1 MEDKKA
7 LLKKYFGY
15 DGFRPGQEEII
26 NSLLSGRD
34 AVGIMPT
41 GAGKSICY
49 QLPSL
54 MLKGLAIVIS
64 PLISLMKDQVNA
76 LEGSGISAAYLNS
89 SLSPEEYSAVL
100 ASCRAGRYKLCYVAP
115 ERLAAQ
121 DFLSL
126 CSTVEISLVAIDE
139 AHCISQWGQDFRPS
153 YLKIMEFIDC
163 LPKRPV
169 IGAFTAT
176 ATKQVRDDIIKI
188 LQLDNPLIITTGF
201 DRPNLFFSVI
211 RPDDKMTSLFRLI
224 AERRALSGIV
234 YCSTRKTVEQV
245 CAALISKGYPA
256 TRYHAGLSESERKIN
271 QDDFVFDRKR
281 IMVATNAF
289 GMGIDKSNV
298 SYVIHYNMPK
308 NIESY
313 YQEAGRA
320 GRDGSKADCILLYSA
335 QDYHIARFLIE
346 KSEPNPELTSSEQE
360 AIRERDLE
368 RLKFM
373 TFYAT
378 TTDCLRHSLL
388 KYFSDG
394 GADYCGSCSNCLANF
409 EDSDVTTDALK
420 IISCIIRTNQRYG
433 QKMICDIL
441 RGSKTERI
449 KSLGLDSLST
459 YGVMS
464 GCSVKHLRA
473 IINHL
478 IQQEYIVNDGGE
490 YPVLKLTRKCALIL
504 RDKQQVIMKVA
515 VEPAKKET
523 KAVKKSKAVED
534 SDIDS
539 AMLARLKALRR
550 RLADSEGVPP
560 FYIFS
565 DATLK
570 DMCLKRPGSL
580 DEMLEVSGV
589 GRKKLEKYGE
599 AFLYAISDT
608 SQPDEQ
614 EDCTESPKKARRKKR
629 SEKLPFALTK
639 EQIEALKAEDEPCAV
654 SEIVSRINSI
664 IDLENMRRLKT
675 TTVTEWLENIG
686 ALELQ
691 TKPSGTRQRVPTEE
705 GMNLGL
711 STVKRFGQ
719 NGAYIAVLY
728 DISAQQFIYDNIE
741 VLAELN
747 DVNNA

>member
-1 MEDKKA
+1 MEDKKV

-15 DGFRPGQEEII
+15 DNFRPGQEDII
-26 NSLLSGRD
+26 NSLLSGND

-49 QLPSL
+49 QIPSL
-54 MLKGLAIVIS
+54 MLKGLTIVIS

-76 LEGSGISAAYLNS
+76 LESSGISAAYLNS
-89 SLSPEEYSAVL
+89 SLSPEEYSMVL
-100 ASCRAGRYKLCYVAP
+100 ANCRAGRYKLCYVAP

-121 DFLSL
+121 DFINL
-126 CSTVEISLVAIDE
+126 CSSIEISLVAIDE

-163 LPKRPV
+163 LPRRPV

-176 ATKQVRDDIIKI
+176 ATKQVRDDIIRI
-188 LQLDNPLIITTGF
+188 LQLDNPLVITTGF

-211 RPDDKMTSLFRLI
+211 RPDDKVTALFRLL
-224 AERRALSGIV
+224 AERQALSGII
-234 YCSTRKTVEQV
+234 YCSTRKTVDQV
-245 CAALISKGYPA
+245 CATLISKGYPA
-256 TRYHAGLSESERKIN
+256 TKYHAGLSESERKTN

-320 GRDGSKADCILLYSA
+320 GRDGARADCILLYSA
-335 QDYHIARFLIE
+335 QDYHIAKFLIQ
-346 KSEPNPELTSSEQE
+346 KSDPNPELTPQEQE

-368 RLKFM
+368 RLKYM

-378 TTDCLRHSLL
+378 TNDCLRNSLL

-394 GADYCGSCSNCLANF
+394 GADYCGNCSNCLANF
-409 EDSDVTTDALK
+409 EDLDVTTEALK

-441 RGSKTERI
+441 RGGKTERI
-449 KSLGLDSLST
+449 KALGLDSLST

-464 GCSVKHLRA
+464 DCSVKHLRA
-473 IINHL
+473 IISHL

-490 YPVLKLTRKCALIL
+490 YPVLKLTKKCALIL
-504 RDKQQVIMKVA
+504 RDKQPVIMKA
-515 VEPAKKET
+515 ASEPAKKEAKT
-523 KAVKKSKAVED
+523 VKEAKTIED
-534 SDIDS
+534 GDIGS

-550 RLADSEGVPP
+550 RLADSEGVPA
-560 FYIFS
+560 FVVFS

-570 DMCLKRPGSL
+570 DMCIKRPNTL
-580 DEMLEVSGV
+580 EEMLEVSGV
-589 GRKKLEKYGE
+589 GRRKLERYGE
-599 AFLYAISDT
+599 AFLSAISDT
-608 SQPDEQ
+608 SQDEEQ
-614 EDCTESPKKARRKKR
+614 EDDIEPPKKIRRKKR
-629 SEKLPFALTK
+629 SEKLPFTLTK
-639 EQIEALKAEDEPCAV
+639 EQVEALKAEDEPCAV
-654 SEIVSRINSI
+654 SEIVSRINTL
-664 IDLENMRRLKT
+664 IDVENMRRLKT
-675 TTVTEWLENIG
+675 TTVTGWLENIG

-691 TKPSGTRQRVPTEE
+691 TNPSGKHHRVPTEE

-728 DISAQQFIYDNIE
+728 DISAQQFIYDNID

-747 DVNNA
+747 DVKQT